1 MPLPR
6 LSIVE
11 DFNRR
16 LDDTSPDHDALVHRK
31 NILFYTIFQATEQTF
46 PSALSEE
53 SFASAVILAFHAALP
68 LTRTAVAAYLRNLPA
83 ERTVRPYLIRLC
95 SYAIRAREILDEE
108 LCLPPDEEVADRGQ
122 AVAHEDL
129 LDAVVQE
136 IVQGAGVP

>member
-16 LDDTSPDHDALVHRK
+16 LDETSPEHDALVRRK
-31 NILFYTIFQATEQTF
+31 DVLFYAIFQAAEATF
-46 PSALSEE
+46 PTRLSEE
-53 SFASAVILAFHAALP
+53 SFSSAVILAFHAALP
-68 LTRTAVAAYLRNLPA
+68 LTRTAVAAYLHGLPA
-83 ERTVRPYLIRLC
+83 ERTVRPYLLRLC
-95 SYAIRAREILDEE
+95 SYAIRAREMLDEE
-108 LCLPPDEEVADRGQ
+108 LGLPPDEEVADGGQ

-136 IVQGAGVP
+136 VVH